1 MLFLLMANSEKL
13 AFENVMAL
21 TKSSERKFRKGDF
34 KGSIEDKRKAK
45 SILNWEVLG
54 DKYYSMFEKELSNL
68 YYSKFDLIFD
78 HKLKLDE
85 TKINKIASSLEQKSN
100 EKYEIGDY
108 KSAIKA
114 LRRSEKYLSK

>member
-1 MLFLLMANSEKL
+1 
-13 AFENVMAL
+13 
-21 TKSSERKFRKGDF
+21 
-34 KGSIEDKRKAK
+34 
-45 SILNWEVLG
+45 
-54 DKYYSMFEKELSNL
+54 MFEKELSNL

-85 TKINKIASSLEQKSN
+85 TKINKISSSLEQKSN

-108 KSAIKA
+108 KSAIKE

>member
-1 MLFLLMANSEKL
+1 
-13 AFENVMAL
+13 
-21 TKSSERKFRKGDF
+21 
-34 KGSIEDKRKAK
+34 
-45 SILNWEVLG
+45 
-54 DKYYSMFEKELSNL
+54 MFEKELSNI
-68 YYSKFDLIFD
+68 YYSKFDLFD

-100 EKYEIGDY
+100 EKYAIGDY

>member
-21 TKSSERKFRKGDF
+21 TKSSEIKFRKGDF

-45 SILNWEVLG
+45 SILNSEALG
-54 DKYYSMFEKELSNL
+54 VEYYRMFEKELSNI
-68 YYSKFDLIFD
+68 YDSKFDLIFD
-78 HKLKLDE
+78 HKQKLDE
-85 TKINKIASSLEQKSN
+85 IKINKIASSLEQKSN
-100 EKYEIGDY
+100 EKYEIGDC